1 LVVSYEQMRKTD
13 PLDAEMAR
21 TERIRQQAAKLVLG
35 AQLRVN
41 EHRLKKSQ
49 DDTKLAIIMARLY
62 EVKKKLEL
70 EASA

>member
-1 LVVSYEQMRKTD
+1 MRKTD

-49 DDTKLAIIMARLY
+49 DDTKLATIMARLY

>member
-1 LVVSYEQMRKTD
+1 MRKTD